1 MNLSSKSL
9 TQPQQSVLARGLNF
23 AVIPKHTLIPRIV
36 ASVEDDLKRARL
48 PEDAADKART
58 QVVGVLKQ
66 SKDHNHQSTPSE
78 SKALRKQ
85 CSDDGLMILPAD
97 KGRTTVVMDKTV
109 YDAKVVN
116 MLSDTSAYKP
126 LPIDPTSAIQQKM
139 NSLLL
144 SLHKSS
150 HLSDHH
156 YHKLHD
162 SAAQI
167 PLAYALPKIQK
178 QDVPL
183 RPIVFFMSSPTYSV
197 SKHLVSILSPL
208 VGNSEYH
215 VCNST
220 DFAEFITA
228 QTVEEDEVLVSF
240 DVMSLF
246 TWIPTRLSVQIARQ
260 RLQDDPSLSQYTSL
274 TPGETVSLLEL
285 ECHTYS
291 RPSSTYYQQTH
302 GTAIGSPVSVVV
314 GDLVMADAESRALST
329 HPQQT
334 KCWKQ

>member
-1 MNLSSKSL
+1 MNLSSKPL
-9 TQPQQSVLARGLNF
+9 TQLQQSVLARGLNF

-78 SKALRKQ
+78 SKALREQ

-109 YDAKVVN
+109 HDAKVVN
-116 MLSDTSAYKP
+116 MLSDTSTYKP
-126 LPIDPTSAIQQKM
+126 LPIDPTSTIQQKM

-162 SAAQI
+162 SASHI
-167 PLAYALPKIQK
+167 PLLYALPKIQK

-183 RPIVFFMSSPTYSV
+183 RPIVFFMSSPTYSL

-208 VGNSEYH
+208 VGNSEHH
-215 VCNST
+215 VRNST

-246 TWIPTRLSVQIARQ
+246 TWIPTNVSVQVAHQ
-260 RLQDDPSLSQYTSL
+260 SLQDDPSLSQYTSL
-274 TPGETVSLLEL
+274 APGETASLLEL
-285 ECHTYS
+285 CLNATHTADLAVPTTS
-291 RPSSTYYQQTH
+291 RP
-302 GTAIGSPVSVVV
+302 TAQPLDPQSP
-314 GDLVMADAESRALST
+314 L
-329 HPQQT
+329 
-334 KCWKQ
+334 